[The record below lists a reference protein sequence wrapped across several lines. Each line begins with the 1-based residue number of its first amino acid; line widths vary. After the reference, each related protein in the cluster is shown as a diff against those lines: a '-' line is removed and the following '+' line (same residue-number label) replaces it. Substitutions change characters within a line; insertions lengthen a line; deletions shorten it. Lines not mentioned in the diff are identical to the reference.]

1 MEPDTT
7 MTEYVKGFEAGCD
20 FIVNEIK
27 LMQRKYG
34 DQVPL
39 STLLEHLLQEKKNG

>member
-7 MTEYVKGFEAGCD
+7 LTEYVKGFEAGCD

-27 LMQRKYG
+27 HMQRKYG

>member
-7 MTEYVKGFEAGCD
+7 LTEYVKGFEAGCD

-39 STLLEHLLQEKKNG
+39 STLLEHLLQEKKHD

>member
-1 MEPDTT
+1 MDPDTT

-27 LMQRKYG
+27 SMQRKYG

-39 STLLEHLLQEKKNG
+39 STLLEHLLKEKKND

>member
-7 MTEYVKGFEAGCD
+7 LTEYVKGFEAGCD

-39 STLLEHLLQEKKNG
+39 STLLDHLLQEKKHD